1 MAFGRHAGGR
11 GHQSRMIDTLQRIA
25 VRIRPLR
32 RVALVL
38 GVVCLAGL
46 ALIIFAAPAS
56 GDSNRF
62 LVPAI
67 VGFIW
72 SLSAYGFIDTFQFVP
87 ERLDREHG
95 FFARARRRISRAWF
109 WFLALLF
116 GGSTLAALFLTL
128 KLGAVWLRGS

>member
-1 MAFGRHAGGR
+1 
-11 GHQSRMIDTLQRIA
+11 MIDTLQRIA

-32 RVALVL
+32 RVAAVL

-46 ALIIFAAPAS
+46 AMIVFVAPAS
-56 GDSNRF
+56 GGGNRF

-72 SLSAYGFIDTFQFVP
+72 CLSAYGFIDTFQFVP
-87 ERLDREHG
+87 EKLDRDYG
-95 FFARARRRISRAWF
+95 IVARIKRRVSRAWF

>member
-1 MAFGRHAGGR
+1 
-11 GHQSRMIDTLQRIA
+11 MIDTLQRIA

-32 RVALVL
+32 RVAVVL
-38 GVVCLAGL
+38 GVACLAGL
-46 ALIIFAAPAS
+46 AMIIFVAPAS

-72 SLSAYGFIDTFQFVP
+72 CLSAYGFIDTFQFVP
-87 ERLDREHG
+87 EKLDREHG
-95 FFARARRRISRAWF
+95 FFARIKRGASRAWF

-116 GGSTLAALFLTL
+116 GGSTLAALFLTF

>member
-1 MAFGRHAGGR
+1 
-11 GHQSRMIDTLQRIA
+11 MIDTLQRIA

-32 RVALVL
+32 RVAVVL

-46 ALIIFAAPAS
+46 AMIVFVAPAA

-72 SLSAYGFIDTFQFVP
+72 CLSAYGFIDAFQFVP
-87 ERLDREHG
+87 EKLDRDHG
-95 FFARARRRISRAWF
+95 LFARIKRGVSRARF

-128 KLGAVWLRGS
+128 KLGSVWLGGN